1 MNSLRRKRTSGSGM
15 LSEKGL
21 RQALWERDGDNF
33 ARTLEHILQIIGDC
47 QDLAETWNENCRTVF
62 LTIYCLACCSKTR
75 SRLKADDNFSVIQVI
90 DEAKG
95 WAFIMEI
102 KRAAN
107 EKENFADLVAEGLG
121 QISGSRYD
129 VQLLAT
135 SDLTVV
141 FHWSVAFCKKTC
153 DARAVLVRRTQ
164 QAELA

>member
-1 MNSLRRKRTSGSGM
+1 MVQGCCRKKVSDRLSGREMG
-15 LSEKGL
+15 
-21 RQALWERDGDNF
+21 
-33 ARTLEHILQIIGDC
+33 TILPGRWNTYC
-47 QDLAETWNENCRTVF
+47 KLLATAKIWQRPGTKTAVRSF
-62 LTIYCLACCSKTR
+62 LPSILACCSKTR
-75 SRLKADDNFSVIQVI
+75 SRLKADDNFWVIQVI
-90 DEAKG
+90 DKAKG

-107 EKENFADLVAEGLG
+107 EKENLADLVAEGLG

>member
-1 MNSLRRKRTSGSGM
+1 
-15 LSEKGL
+15 
-21 RQALWERDGDNF
+21 
-33 ARTLEHILQIIGDC
+33 
-47 QDLAETWNENCRTVF
+47 
-62 LTIYCLACCSKTR
+62 
-75 SRLKADDNFSVIQVI
+75 
-90 DEAKG
+90 
-95 WAFIMEI
+95 MEI

-107 EKENFADLVAEGLG
+107 EKENLADLVAEGLG